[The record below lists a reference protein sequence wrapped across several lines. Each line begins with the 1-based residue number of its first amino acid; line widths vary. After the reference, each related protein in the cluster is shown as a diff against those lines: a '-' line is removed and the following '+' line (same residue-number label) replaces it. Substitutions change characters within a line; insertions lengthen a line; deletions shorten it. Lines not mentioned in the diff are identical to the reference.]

1 MFENN
6 SKFPKF
12 FIYMFMSLIVFMA
25 VGIFFGATVVGIVY
39 FCVLLLTTVFL
50 VIDKYQTEALTNY
63 KTIFVLLDVV
73 NFIAVLSILIYE
85 WAEHTIGFNIMM
97 FLFLALEIAMI
108 LFVCLKKKKSNTTK
122 VESVFVGIL
131 KIGSMICMLTYFYGV
146 STLFFAI
153 DAMIFEVSNLV
164 IQICFNR
171 IDIKPKSVKI
181 TDNQKLQEII
191 QKPLEDEGDLD

>member
-12 FIYMFMSLIVFMA
+12 FIYMFMSLIAFMI

-50 VIDKYQTEALTNY
+50 LIDKYQTEALTNY

-85 WAEHTIGFNIMM
+85 WAEHTVGFNIMM